1 MMGLYPGVMT
11 RMLAPTHPA
20 PVLPRILLREGE
32 AVAAPSPGPVAPA
45 GAAAATRTGL
55 RVVIAGGG
63 TGGHLFPGIA
73 LAEEIRA
80 RGGEVHFVGTERG
93 IEARA
98 VPEQGYPL
106 ALIDVAGIK
115 GRGVS
120 GLLRGLLRL
129 PRAWWQ
135 SLRLLRSLRP
145 DVVVGVGGYASGPV
159 VATAA
164 MLRIPTAILE
174 QNSIPG
180 ITNRILSRLVRKV
193 FCTFP
198 DVRGR
203 FPARKVVL
211 AGNPIRRQILGQLV
225 AAGETT
231 SAAAPAPH
239 GPRLFVFGGSQGAR
253 AINDAVIAALP
264 ALLQRLPD
272 LEIWHQTGKGDDE
285 RVRQAY
291 AALGLGEPRA
301 RVAAFLKDMAAPY
314 AWCDLVMCRAGATSL
329 SELTAVG
336 KPAVLVP
343 FPHATD
349 NHQEWNA
356 RALVDAGGAVLLRES
371 EWSPAAVAEALGGLL
386 QAPERLATMSAAMRS
401 AARPEAARTIVDA
414 MSAWR

>member
-1 MMGLYPGVMT
+1 MT
-11 RMLAPTHPA
+11 TALPSPLPVPVAPR
-20 PVLPRILLREGE
+20 LLLREGE
-32 AVAAPSPGPVAPA
+32 GPPAPVHTA
-45 GAAAATRTGL
+45 GARTDAARAGSRPL

-80 RGGEVHFVGTERG
+80 RGGDTLFVGTDRG
-93 IEARA
+93 IEAR
-98 VPEQGYPL
+98 VLPEQGW
-106 ALIDVAGIK
+106 ALEKIDVAGIK
-115 GRGVS
+115 GRGVM

-135 SLRLLRSLRP
+135 SVRLLRRFRP

-180 ITNRILSRLVRKV
+180 ITNRILSRLVRAV

-211 AGNPIRRQILGQLV
+211 TGNPIRQQLLGQLV
-225 AAGETT
+225 AAGMTGEP
-231 SAAAPAPH
+231 AAASPRP
-239 GPRLFVFGGSQGAR
+239 PRLFVFGGSQGAR
-253 AINDAVIAALP
+253 AINDAVLAALP
-264 ALLQRLPD
+264 GLLHEVPA
-272 LEIWHQTGKGDDE
+272 LEIWHQTGGPDE
-285 RVRQAY
+285 ARVREGY
-291 AALGLGEPRA
+291 AALGLAEPRA
-301 RVAAFLKDMAAPY
+301 RVAAFLKDMATPY
-314 AWCDLVMCRAGATSL
+314 SWADLVLCRAGATSL
-329 SELTAVG
+329 AELTAVG

-349 NHQEWNA
+349 DHQEYNA
-356 RALVDAGGAVLLRES
+356 RALVDAGGAALLRER
-371 EWSPAAVAEALGGLL
+371 EWTPETLAGTLADLL
-386 QAPERLATMSAAMRS
+386 RDRDRLATMAAAMRR
-401 AARPEAARTIVDA
+401 AARPEAAQTIVDA
-414 MSAWR
+414 MSAWVGRRAP

>member
-1 MMGLYPGVMT
+1 MT
-11 RMLAPTHPA
+11 RALATTA
-20 PVLPRILLREGE
+20 ETPVLPRILLRDGE
-32 AVAAPSPGPVAPA
+32 AVTAASPAPA
-45 GAAAATRTGL
+45 VRPGAAAATTAGL

-80 RGGEVHFVGTERG
+80 RGGEVHFVGTSRG

-98 VPEQGYPL
+98 VPENGYPL
-106 ALIDVAGIK
+106 ELIDVAGIK
-115 GRGVS
+115 GRGLT
-120 GLLRGLLRL
+120 GLVRGLLRL

-135 SLRLLRSLRP
+135 SLRLLRRLRP

-159 VATAA
+159 VATAS

-198 DVRGR
+198 DVRSR

-231 SAAAPAPH
+231 AAVAAPH

-253 AINDAVIAALP
+253 AINDAVLAALP
-264 ALLQRLPD
+264 ALLARLPG

-285 RVRQAY
+285 RVRDRY

-301 RVAAFLKDMAAPY
+301 RVAAFLKDMATPY
-314 AWCDLVMCRAGATSL
+314 AWCDLVLCRAGATSL

-371 EWSPAAVAEALGGLL
+371 EWTPEALTAALAGLL
-386 QAPERLATMSAAMRS
+386 QSPERLQTMSNAMRT

>member
-1 MMGLYPGVMT
+1 MT
-11 RMLAPTHPA
+11 RMLADTPA
-20 PVLPRILLREGE
+20 VPVLPRILLREGE
-32 AVAAPSPGPVAPA
+32 AVAAPTPGPAAHA
-45 GAAAATRTGL
+45 GATATTHTGL

-80 RGGEVHFVGTERG
+80 RGGEVHFVGTARG

-106 ALIDVAGIK
+106 ELIDVAGIK
-115 GRGVS
+115 GRGVT
-120 GLLRGLLRL
+120 GLLRGILRL

-135 SLRLLRSLRP
+135 SLRLLRRLRP
-145 DVVVGVGGYASGPV
+145 DVVLGVGGYASGPV
-159 VATAA
+159 VATAS

-198 DVRGR
+198 DVRSR

-231 SAAAPAPH
+231 SSSAAAAPH

-253 AINDAVIAALP
+253 AINDAVLAALP

-272 LEIWHQTGKGDDE
+272 LEIWHQTGKGDEE
-285 RVRQAY
+285 RVQQGY

-314 AWCDLVMCRAGATSL
+314 AWCDLVLCRAGATSL
-329 SELTAVG
+329 AELTAVG

-356 RALVDAGGAVLLRES
+356 RALVDAGGALLLRES
-371 EWSPAAVAEALGGLL
+371 EWSPAALADALAGLL
-386 QAPERLATMSAAMRS
+386 QAPDRLATMSAAMRT

-414 MSAWR
+414 VSAWR

>member
-1 MMGLYPGVMT
+1 MT
-11 RMLAPTHPA
+11 RTLATAAEA
-20 PVLPRILLREGE
+20 PVLPRILLRDGE
-32 AVAAPSPGPVAPA
+32 AVTAPVPAAPART
-45 GAAAATRTGL
+45 GAAAATERPL

-80 RGGEVHFVGTERG
+80 RGGEVHFVGTARG

-98 VPEQGYPL
+98 VPESGYAL
-106 ALIDVAGIK
+106 ELIDVAGIK
-115 GRGVS
+115 GRGLA
-120 GLLRGLLRL
+120 GLVRGLLRL
-129 PRAWWQ
+129 PRAWLQ
-135 SLRLLRSLRP
+135 SLRLLRRLRP

-159 VATAA
+159 VATAS

-203 FPARKVVL
+203 FPAPKVVL

-231 SAAAPAPH
+231 AAAAAATPH

-253 AINDAVIAALP
+253 AINDAVLAALP
-264 ALLQRLPD
+264 GLLERLPN
-272 LEIWHQTGKGDDE
+272 LEIWHQTGKGDE
-285 RVRQAY
+285 ARVRDGY

-314 AWCDLVMCRAGATSL
+314 AWCDLVLCRAGATSL

-356 RALVDAGGAVLLRES
+356 RALVDAGGALLMRES
-371 EWSPAAVAEALGGLL
+371 EWTPEALTGALAGLL
-386 QAPERLATMSAAMRS
+386 AAPERLYDMSNAMRT

>member
-1 MMGLYPGVMT
+1 MT
-11 RMLAPTHPA
+11 RALATTA
-20 PVLPRILLREGE
+20 ETPVLPRILLRDGE
-32 AVAAPSPGPVAPA
+32 AVTAQGPAPQARA
-45 GAAAATRTGL
+45 GAAAATTAGL

-80 RGGEVHFVGTERG
+80 RGGEVHFVGTARG

-98 VPEQGYPL
+98 VPENGYPL
-106 ALIDVAGIK
+106 ELIDVAGIK
-115 GRGVS
+115 GRGVA
-120 GLLRGLLRL
+120 GLVRGLLRL

-135 SLRLLRSLRP
+135 SLALLRRLRP

-159 VATAA
+159 VATAS

-193 FCTFP
+193 FCTFLTSAVASRRARSSWP
-198 DVRGR
+198 ATRSAAR
-203 FPARKVVL
+203 SWASSSPPAR
-211 AGNPIRRQILGQLV
+211 PPPRPRRRT
-225 AAGETT
+225 ARACSC
-231 SAAAPAPH
+231 SAAHRAPAPSTTPCWPPCRACWRSCRASRS
-239 GPRLFVFGGSQGAR
+239 GTRPAR
-253 AINDAVIAALP
+253 ATRSGSRP
-264 ALLQRLPD
+264 ATPRS
-272 LEIWHQTGKGDDE
+272 GS
-285 RVRQAY
+285 AS
-291 AALGLGEPRA
+291 RA

-314 AWCDLVMCRAGATSL
+314 AWCDLVLCRAGATSL

-356 RALVDAGGAVLLRES
+356 RALVDAGGALLLRES
-371 EWSPAAVAEALGGLL
+371 EWTPDALTAALAGLL
-386 QAPERLATMSAAMRS
+386 QSPERLQTMSNAMRT

>member
-1 MMGLYPGVMT
+1 MKGLYPGVMT
-11 RMLAPTHPA
+11 RALATTA
-20 PVLPRILLREGE
+20 ETPVLPRILLRDGE
-32 AVAAPSPGPVAPA
+32 AVTAQGPTPQARA
-45 GAAAATRTGL
+45 GTAAATTAGL

-80 RGGEVHFVGTERG
+80 RGGEVHFVGTARG

-98 VPEQGYPL
+98 VPENGYPL
-106 ALIDVAGIK
+106 ELIDVAGIK
-115 GRGVS
+115 GRGVT
-120 GLLRGLLRL
+120 GLVRGLLRL

-135 SLRLLRSLRP
+135 SLRLLRRLRP

-159 VATAA
+159 VATAS

-198 DVRGR
+198 DVRSR

-225 AAGETT
+225 AAGET
-231 SAAAPAPH
+231 SAAPAAAH

-253 AINDAVIAALP
+253 AINDAVLAALP
-264 ALLQRLPD
+264 GLLAQLPD
-272 LEIWHQTGKGDDE
+272 LEIWHQTGKGDEE
-285 RVRQAY
+285 RVKAGY

-314 AWCDLVMCRAGATSL
+314 AWCDLVLCRAGATSL

-356 RALVDAGGAVLLRES
+356 RALVDAGGALLLRES
-371 EWSPAAVAEALGGLL
+371 EWTPDALTGALTSLL
-386 QAPERLATMSAAMRS
+386 QSPERLQTMSNAMRT

>member
-1 MMGLYPGVMT
+1 MT
-11 RMLAPTHPA
+11 RALAPTPPA
-20 PVLPRILLREGE
+20 DVLPRILLREGE
-32 AVAAPSPGPVAPA
+32 AAPVPVATPGTRVARPA
-45 GAAAATRTGL
+45 ERAL

-80 RGGEVHFVGTERG
+80 RGGETHFVGTARG

-106 ALIDVAGIK
+106 ELIDVAGIK
-115 GRGVS
+115 GRGIM
-120 GLLRGLLRL
+120 GLVRGLLRL

-135 SLRLLRSLRP
+135 SVRLLRRLRP

-180 ITNRILSRLVRKV
+180 ITNRILARLVRKV

-198 DVRGR
+198 DVRKR

-231 SAAAPAPH
+231 SAAPVTAPR

-253 AINDAVIAALP
+253 AINNAVIAALP
-264 ALLQRLPD
+264 ALLQRMPD
-272 LEIWHQTGKGDDE
+272 LELWHQTGAADE
-285 RVRQAY
+285 ARVRDAY

-314 AWCDLVMCRAGATSL
+314 AWCDLVLCRAGATSL
-329 SELTAVG
+329 AELTAVG
-336 KPAVLVP
+336 KPGVLVP

-356 RALVDAGGAVLLRES
+356 RALVDAGGAVLVRES
-371 EWSPAAVAEALGGLL
+371 DPEATAALADTLAGLL
-386 QAPERLATMSAAMRS
+386 QAPERLATMAAAMRS

-414 MSAWR
+414 MTAWT

>member
-1 MMGLYPGVMT
+1 MT
-11 RMLAPTHPA
+11 RALASMSSA
-20 PVLPRILLREGE
+20 PGLPRLLLRDGE
-32 AVAAPSPGPVAPA
+32 TTAAPATAPGARSD
-45 GAAAATRTGL
+45 ATRSQGPGL
-55 RVVIAGGG
+55 RVLIAGGG

-73 LAEEIRA
+73 LAEEILA
-80 RGGEVHFVGTERG
+80 RGGEVHFVGTARG
-93 IEARA
+93 IEARV

-106 ALIDVAGIK
+106 SLIDVAGIK

-120 GLLRGLLRL
+120 GLLRGLFRL
-129 PRAWWQ
+129 PRAFWQ
-135 SLRLLRSLRP
+135 SLRLLRRVRP
-145 DVVVGVGGYASGPV
+145 HVVVGVGGYASGPV

-164 MLRIPTAILE
+164 LLRIPTAILE

-180 ITNRILSRLVRKV
+180 ITNRILSRLVRAV

-198 DVRGR
+198 DVTGR

-225 AAGETT
+225 AAGQAT
-231 SAAAPAPH
+231 APDPAPR

-253 AINDAVIAALP
+253 AINDAVLAALP
-264 ALLQRLPD
+264 ILLQRLPG
-272 LEIWHQTGKGDDE
+272 LEIWHQTGPVDE
-285 RVRQAY
+285 ARVRDGY

-314 AWCDLVMCRAGATSL
+314 AWCDLVLCRAGATSL
-329 SELTAVG
+329 AELTAVG

-356 RALVDAGGAVLLRES
+356 RSLVDAGGAVLLRES
-371 EWSPAAVAEALGGLL
+371 EWT
-386 QAPERLATMSAAMRS
+386 PERLAGELAAPLQAPDRLAGMASA
-401 AARPEAARTIVDA
+401 
-414 MSAWR
+414 